1 MEFAL
6 IFVLFLSFVFGLGLL
21 ARRLDIPYPIIFVI
35 GGLLIGFIPIL
46 PEQLKLDPNF
56 IFFIF
61 LPPLIYIQAVYTSWR
76 DFRAAIRPILMLAI
90 GLVVATTVTVAFIAH
105 WLIPDLP
112 LAAGFVLGAII
123 SPPDAIA
130 ASAIAH
136 KLGLPRRVVT
146 IIEGESLI
154 NDATSL
160 VIYKVALAAT
170 LGTAAVSASVSL
182 MGRVWIPGE
191 FTYIAVGGIAVGLVV
206 GKCVDWIRRRIS
218 DDGPQIFVT
227 VSMLTPYIS
236 YLLADQFLHV
246 SGVLSVVS
254 TGMYIGWRTPEVI
267 NASIR
272 LQIQAVWDFI
282 IYLLNGMVFVL
293 IGLQLPH
300 ILKSMREHWWPH
312 PLFQAIA
319 ICLVCIV
326 VRLAWIFPGAYLPR
340 LFSKRIRKNE
350 EKPDWREVT
359 IVGWAGMRGIVS
371 LAAALALSGYADFPR
386 PHLVQFIAFCVI
398 FTTLV
403 FQGLTLPALI
413 RFLGVGDDGI
423 PAREETVAR
432 NRISMA
438 VFDQI
443 EEMRREGKAPA
454 SAIEV
459 VEAFYRERSL
469 ILEDELAEQLG
480 WSARRHHVL
489 SVRRLN
495 QLAVAAQRRVLIEMH
510 RKGEIGD
517 DVLHKIEHE
526 LDLEEVRLQG

>member
-1 MEFAL
+1 MQFAL
-6 IFVLFLSFVFGLGLL
+6 IFVLLLSFVFGLGLL

-61 LPPLIYIQAVYTSWR
+61 LPPLLYIQAVYTSWR

-90 GLVVATTVTVAFIAH
+90 GLVVATTVTVAYIAH
-105 WLIPDLP
+105 WLILSLP
-112 LAAGFVLGAII
+112 LAAASSLARP
-123 SPPDAIA
+123 SPRPTPSPRPPSRRSSACPA
-130 ASAIAH
+130 ASSPSSRAKASS
-136 KLGLPRRVVT
+136 T
-146 IIEGESLI
+146 TT
-154 NDATSL
+154 TSL

-191 FTYIAVGGIAVGLVV
+191 FAYVAVGGVSVGLVV
-206 GKCVDWIRRRIS
+206 GKCVDWIRRRVIG
-218 DDGPQIFVT
+218 DGPQIFVT
-227 VSMLTPYIS
+227 VSMLTPYVS
-236 YLLADQFLHV
+236 YLLADQLCHV
-246 SGVLSVVS
+246 SGVLSVVA
-254 TGMYIGWRTPEVI
+254 TGIYIGWRSPEVL
-267 NASIR
+267 NANIR
-272 LQIQAVWDFI
+272 LQIQAVWDFV

-300 ILKSMREHWWPH
+300 ILSSMHEHWWPR
-312 PLFQAIA
+312 PFFEAVAIS
-319 ICLVCIV
+319 LVCIV

-340 LFSKRIRKNE
+340 LLSKRIRKNE
-350 EKPDWREVT
+350 EKPDWRQVT

-371 LAAALALSGYADFPR
+371 LAAALTLQGYPDFPR
-386 PHLVQFIAFCVI
+386 PHLVQFIAFSVI

-423 PAREETVAR
+423 PAREETEVR
-432 NRISMA
+432 SRISTA

-443 EEMRREGKAPA
+443 EEMRREGKVPA

-459 VEAFYRERSL
+459 VESFYRERSL
-469 ILEDELAEQLG
+469 ILEDELADRLG
-480 WSARRHHVL
+480 WSDRRHHFL
-489 SVRRLN
+489 SVRRLK
-495 QLAVAAQRRVLIEMH
+495 QLAVAAQRRVLIAMH
-510 RKGEIGD
+510 HNGEIGD